1 MKDRPS
7 LSEVYDDLYFC
18 RAQVSALYALLV
30 QASKDGL
37 ELTEENAD
45 GLCKLLEHISD
56 EIESIREKVE
66 LVDRDYKAL
75 KERLKI
81 YERKSEIASPSII
94 QIQGGKDNECACN
107 RA

>member
-1 MKDRPS
+1 MKDRPT

-18 RAQVSALYALLV
+18 KAQISALYALLV
-30 QASKDGL
+30 QAAKDGI
-37 ELTEENAD
+37 ELTEENTD

-56 EIESIREKVE
+56 EIESIRKKVD
-66 LVDRDYKAL
+66 LVDRDYRAL

-81 YERKSEIASPSII
+81 YEREREIASPSVI
-94 QIQGGKDNECACN
+94 QIQGGNSNECACN